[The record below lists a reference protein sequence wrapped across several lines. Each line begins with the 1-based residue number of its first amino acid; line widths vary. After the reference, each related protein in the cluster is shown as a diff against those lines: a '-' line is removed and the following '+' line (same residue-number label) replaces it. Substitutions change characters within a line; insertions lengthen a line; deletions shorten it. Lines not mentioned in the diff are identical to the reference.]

1 MKAPRALEWEPR
13 ILSPSLDRLI
23 AAFPLP
29 VIIHDDQDRILQMS
43 EGWTHFS
50 GYTLADV
57 HTMDDWTEAAYGERR
72 KWVKDYIDSLFAE
85 NRTLDH
91 GEWVIRAK
99 DGAKRVWHFLSTPL
113 GVVQGR
119 RLLLAVASDV
129 TELKRTEEALRRTEE
144 LLRQGVRVA
153 HLGIFDHDQI
163 TDAIY
168 WSPEIWS
175 ICLWDPD
182 ERPTLAEYVTRI
194 HPDDRDRIT
203 TEIGRAHD
211 PSGNGSYDVEH
222 RIIAGDGTTRWI
234 RVRSQ
239 TFFDGT
245 GASRRAVRTV
255 GALMDVTEQKQTEQQ
270 REWLL
275 EREQELR
282 SAAEAAN
289 RMKDE
294 FLLTLS
300 HELRT
305 PLTSIL
311 GWTSLLRQKTFDA
324 ETNRALETIERNA
337 RALQKLIEDI
347 LDVSRIVS
355 GSFRLDFRPTKL
367 TAVIEDAT
375 DGIHPAAEAKSI
387 MVHKELDPGIVV
399 SGDPDRLLQVAGN
412 LLSNAIKFT
421 PQDGNVWVR
430 LHRKGNRAEFCVQ
443 DSGQGIDHAFLP
455 YIFDRFR
462 QADSSTVRRHGGL
475 GLGLAIT
482 RHIVELHGGSIRARS
497 VGKDRGSTFTID
509 LPCVSITDSTHPLN
523 PSAFSQRRT
532 EAGPASTG

>member
-1 MKAPRALEWEPR
+1 MKAPRALEWEPP
-13 ILSPSLDRLI
+13 ILPPSLDRLI

-43 EGWTHFS
+43 EGWTRFS

-72 KWVKDYIDSLFAE
+72 KGVKDYIDSVFAE

-99 DGAKRVWHFLSTPL
+99 DGGKRVWHFLTTPL

-129 TELKRTEEALRRTEE
+129 TELKRTGEALRRTEE
-144 LLRQGVRVA
+144 LLRQGVRIA
-153 HLGIFDHDQI
+153 HLGIFDHDQV

-203 TEIGRAHD
+203 TQIGRAHD
-211 PSGNGSYDVEH
+211 PAGNGSYDVEH

-239 TFFDGT
+239 TYFGGM

-255 GALMDVTEQKQTEQQ
+255 GALMDVTEQKQAEQE

-289 RMKDE
+289 RVKDE

-311 GWTSLLRQKTFDA
+311 GWTSLLRQKIFDS

-337 RALQKLIEDI
+337 RALQRLIEDI

-355 GSFRLDFRPTKL
+355 GSFRLDRRPTQL
-367 TAVIEDAT
+367 TSLIADAT

-387 MVHKELDPGIVV
+387 MVHTELDPGIVV
-399 SGDPDRLLQVAGN
+399 SGDPDRLQQVVGN
-412 LLSNAIKFT
+412 LLSNAMKFT
-421 PQDGNVWVR
+421 PQNGNVWVR
-430 LHRKGNRAEFCVQ
+430 LHRKGDRAEFCVQ

-497 VGKDRGSTFTID
+497 VGKDRGATFTID
-509 LPCVSITDSTHPLN
+509 LPCLSITDSTHPLN

-532 EAGPASTG
+532 EAGHASTG

>member
-1 MKAPRALEWEPR
+1 MKAPRALEWEPP
-13 ILSPSLDRLI
+13 ILSPSLDRVI

-43 EGWTHFS
+43 EGWTRFS
-50 GYTLADV
+50 GYTLADI

-72 KWVKDYIDSLFAE
+72 QWVKDYIDNIFAE
-85 NRTLDH
+85 DRTLDH

-119 RLLLAVASDV
+119 RLLLGVASDV
-129 TELKRTEEALRRTEE
+129 TELKRTEEALRKTEE

-163 TDAIY
+163 SDAIY

-182 ERPTLAEYVTRI
+182 ERPTLAEYATRI

-203 TEIGRAHD
+203 TQIGRAHD
-211 PSGNGSYDVEH
+211 PAGNGSYDVEH

-239 TFFDGT
+239 TFFGGT
-245 GASRRAVRTV
+245 GASRRAIRTV
-255 GALMDVTEQKQTEQQ
+255 GALMDVTEQKKAEQE

-282 SAAEAAN
+282 SAAEAAS

-305 PLTSIL
+305 PLTSIV
-311 GWTSLLRQKTFDA
+311 GWTSLLRQKTFDG
-324 ETNRALETIERNA
+324 ETNRALETIQRNA

-355 GSFRLDFRPTKL
+355 GSFRLDLRPTKL

-375 DGIHPAAEAKSI
+375 EGIHPAAEAKSI

-399 SGDPDRLLQVAGN
+399 AGDPDRLLQVAGN

-443 DSGQGIDHAFLP
+443 DSGQGIEHAFLP
-455 YIFDRFR
+455 HVFDRFR
-462 QADSSTVRRHGGL
+462 QADSSTVRKHGGL

-482 RHIVELHGGSIRARS
+482 RHIVELHGGNIRVGS
-497 VGKDRGSTFTID
+497 VGKDRGSTFTVD
-509 LPCVSITDSTHPLN
+509 LPCLSATDSTPVE
-523 PSAFSQRRT
+523 SERFSQPRA
-532 EAGPASTG
+532 EAGDASTG